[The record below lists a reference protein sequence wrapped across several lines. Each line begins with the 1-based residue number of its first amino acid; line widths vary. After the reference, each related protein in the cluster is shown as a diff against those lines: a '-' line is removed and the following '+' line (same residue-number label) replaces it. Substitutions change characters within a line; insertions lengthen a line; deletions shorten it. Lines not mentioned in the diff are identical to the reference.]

1 MKRAIASSRV
11 PLTSLRCAQF
21 AVMLSVFTL
30 TVIGLLVS
38 PSVAFQGGSGRPG
51 GARPKGSPD
60 PGATKE
66 TSPKSKKRP
75 KKEKEKEPEK
85 DKEPAEVE
93 KATSDESKRLKDL
106 KSEQK
111 LPQLLEM
118 TVPTVAELNRRPVD
132 WLVLEGNNKVNP
144 EVLVVKPVFP
154 RPDTLRKMS
163 DAFDELRKR
172 PRPTNPDEREKW
184 ETQKADLQKLLVSLP
199 DDASGQ
205 IYEIPTGKINHI
217 VYHEDLTIRRAGLL
231 ADEKKFR
238 DALELLYPLER
249 TAPKWKGLEDLSR
262 HMLLSEA
269 EATLRGGDYLAGL
282 MSLIELHSR
291 DPAYPGIHTRLGE
304 VTDKL
309 IESARQAHDDRE
321 ARHYLARLAR
331 IEPDH
336 ETVQKWRRDLQSD
349 AQTLIASA
357 LKAAGEGHYGEAAAT
372 IDRAARV
379 WPRANG
385 LADVHRKICERYQW
399 ISVGA
404 MTLPGN
410 DRGLPWPTLADQ
422 RATRLEQFDLF
433 EVDRVDDA
441 THYRS
446 RLLEEWEP
454 TDLGRRAYFT
464 LRRTH
469 ATWESRRDLPA
480 ASLMSTMRTLID
492 PASPAYDER
501 FASYVDGVQLRSP
514 LELEIRFS
522 RAPPR
527 MEPLFR
533 FPITGAG
540 GAQSPTG
547 GLGHSGTGPIL
558 SRRFERSTP
567 SHDAIVFRRA
577 FPQPEGLDQYRLA
590 EVDEHRYDSP
600 QHEIQALLRGDISM
614 LLDLPPWAIGS
625 LRKDTRFFVLDYAIP
640 TTHVLQ
646 FNPNSQALKSRE
658 LRLALSYAL
667 DVQRILSQRI
677 LRSADSSGGRLS
689 TAPFATTS
697 YAYNGLLTR
706 REFSASMGVSLH
718 AAAVKRLQSIR
729 PLRLVCEHD
738 PEAESAAAEIL
749 SQWKR
754 VGIAAE
760 IVQPESLAGDPQS
773 VRRPLDWDIAYRK
786 LRMEEPLVEIWPFLT
801 VNSGARLESVR
812 SAPDWLRIELLDLD
826 RAPDWKSAVS
836 RLQTLHAHLYAEVAY
851 IPLWEVDDAIVLRK
865 NVRDF
870 PPFKFVTPYQDV
882 ERWIVQSWFPEDEP

>member
-1 MKRAIASSRV
+1 MKRAMGSSRV
-11 PLTSLRCAQF
+11 SLASRRCVRLA
-21 AVMLSVFTL
+21 ATLSVFVL
-30 TVIGLLVS
+30 AVIGLLLG
-38 PSVAFQGGSGRPG
+38 PGHAFQDGPSRPG
-51 GARPKGSPD
+51 GARSKGSRG
-60 PGATKE
+60 PGATKDP
-66 TSPKSKKRP
+66 SSKSKKRP
-75 KKEKEKEPEK
+75 KKEKETEP

-93 KATSDESKRLKDL
+93 KAASDESKRLKDL

-111 LPQLLEM
+111 LPQLLDM
-118 TVPTVAELNRRPVD
+118 TVPTIAALNRRPVD
-132 WLVLEGNNKVNP
+132 WLVLDGNNKGNP

-154 RPDTLRKMS
+154 RPDTLRKLA

-172 PRPTNPDEREKW
+172 PRPSNPDEREKW

-205 IYEIPTGKINHI
+205 IYEIPTGKIEHI

-231 ADEKKFR
+231 AEEKKFR

-269 EATLRGGDYLAGL
+269 EATLQGGDYLSGL
-282 MSLIELHSR
+282 MSLIELHAR
-291 DPAYPGIHTRLGE
+291 DPGYPGLHTRLGD

-331 IEPDH
+331 VEPNH
-336 ETVQKWRRDLQSD
+336 ETVEKWNRALQSD
-349 AQTLIASA
+349 AQTLISSA
-357 LKAAGEGHYGEAAAT
+357 LKATGEGHYAEAAAT

-379 WPRANG
+379 WPRAVG
-385 LADVHRKICERYQW
+385 LAEVHRKICERYQW
-399 ISVGA
+399 LSVGA
-404 MTLPGN
+404 MTLSGDDP
-410 DRGLPWPTLADQ
+410 GLPWPTLADQ

-441 THYRS
+441 THYHS

-454 TDLGRRAYFT
+454 TDLGRRAFFT

-469 ATWESRRDLPA
+469 ARWESRRDLPA
-480 ASLMSTMRTLID
+480 ASLMSTIRTLID

-533 FPITGAG
+533 FPITATG
-540 GAQSPTG
+540 GARSAAS
-547 GLGHSGTGPIL
+547 GLGRSGNGPVL

-567 SHDAIVFRRA
+567 SHDATVFRRA
-577 FPQPEGLDQYRLA
+577 LPQPEGLDQYRLA

-600 QHEIQALLRGDISM
+600 QHEIQALLRGDVSM

-625 LRKDTRFFVLDYAIP
+625 LRKDTRYFVLDYAIP

-646 FNPNSQALKSRE
+646 FNPNSQPLKSRE

-677 LRSADSSGGRLS
+677 LRSADSSVGRLS
-689 TAPFATTS
+689 LAPFATTS

-706 REFSASMGVSLH
+706 RDFNASMAVSLQ
-718 AAAVKRLQSIR
+718 AAAVKRLQSI
-729 PLRLVCEHD
+729 PALRFVCEHD
-738 PEAESAAAEIL
+738 PEAQSAAAEIVA
-749 SQWKR
+749 QWKR
-754 VGIAAE
+754 VGIAVE
-760 IVQPESLAGDPQS
+760 LVQPESLTGNPQPA
-773 VRRPLDWDIAYRK
+773 RRPLEWDIAYRK
-786 LRMEEPLVEIWPFLT
+786 LRMEEPLVEMWPFLT

-870 PPFKFVTPYQDV
+870 PPYKFVTPYQDV

>member
-1 MKRAIASSRV
+1 MKRAMGSFGISLASR
-11 PLTSLRCAQF
+11 RCARV
-21 AVMLSVFTL
+21 AALLSVFAL
-30 TVIGLLVS
+30 AVIGLPLG
-38 PSVAFQGGSGRPG
+38 PTLAFQEGPGPRPG
-51 GARPKGSPD
+51 GARQKGP

-66 TSPKSKKRP
+66 PQSRSKKRA
-75 KKEKEKEPEK
+75 KKEKEPEEK
-85 DKEPAEVE
+85 KSDAVE
-93 KATSDESKRLKDL
+93 KAASDESKRLKDL

-111 LPQLLEM
+111 LPQLLDM
-118 TVPTVAELNRRPVD
+118 SVPTVAELNRRPVD
-132 WLVLEGNNKVNP
+132 WLVLAGNNKGNP

-154 RPDTLRKMS
+154 RPDTLRKLS

-172 PRPTNPDEREKW
+172 PRPTNPDEREKF
-184 ETQKADLQKLLVSLP
+184 ETQKADLQKLMVSLP

-205 IYEIPTGKINHI
+205 IYEIPTGKIDHI
-217 VYHEDLTIRRAGLL
+217 VYHEDLVIRRAGLL

-262 HMLLSEA
+262 RMLLSEA
-269 EATLRGGDYLAGL
+269 EATLQGGDYLAGL
-282 MSLIELHSR
+282 MSLSELHAR
-291 DPAYPGIHTRLGE
+291 DPGYPGLHTRLGD
-304 VTDKL
+304 VTNKL

-321 ARHYLARLAR
+321 ARHHLARLAR
-331 IEPDH
+331 IEPNH
-336 ETVQKWRRDLQSD
+336 EMVEKWNRALQAD

-357 LKAAGEGHYGEAAAT
+357 LKAAGEGHYAEAAAA

-379 WPRANG
+379 LPKAVG
-385 LADVHRKICERYQW
+385 LAEVHRKICERYQW
-399 ISVGA
+399 LSVGA
-404 MTLPGN
+404 MTLPG
-410 DRGLPWPTLADQ
+410 DDPGLAWPTLADQ
-422 RATRLEQFDLF
+422 RAMRLEQFDLF
-433 EVDRVDDA
+433 DVDRVDDA

-454 TDLGRRAYFT
+454 TDLGRRAFFT

-469 ATWESRRDLPA
+469 ASWESRPDLPA

-492 PASPAYDER
+492 PASPDYDER
-501 FASYVDGVQLRSP
+501 FASYVDGVHLRSP

-533 FPITGAG
+533 FPITASGGAG
-540 GAQSPTG
+540 SAAGSLGRSG
-547 GLGHSGTGPIL
+547 GGPVL

-567 SHDAIVFRRA
+567 SHDAVVFRRA

-600 QHEIQALLRGDISM
+600 QHEIQALLRGDVSM

-646 FNPNSQALKSRE
+646 FNPNSQPLKSRE

-667 DVQRILSQRI
+667 DVQRILSRRI
-677 LRSADSSGGRLS
+677 VRSADSPVGRLS

-697 YAYNGLLTR
+697 YAYNGVLTR
-706 REFSASMGVSLH
+706 RDFSASMAVSLH
-718 AAAVKRLQSIR
+718 AAAVKSLQSIP

-738 PEAESAAAEIL
+738 PEAQSAAAEIAA
-749 SQWKR
+749 QWKR
-754 VGIAAE
+754 VGIAVE
-760 IVQPESLAGDPQS
+760 LVQPESLTGNPQPAH
-773 VRRPLDWDIAYRK
+773 RPLEWDIAYRK
-786 LRMEEPLVEIWPFLT
+786 LRMEEPLVELWPFLT

-812 SAPDWLRIELLDLD
+812 STPDWLRIELLELD